1 MRVGFVGLGL
11 MGTPLALNILK
22 GGFELTVWNRTE
34 AKTEPLVAAGAIRAN
49 TISEL
54 TRSSDVVITMLTDAA
69 ASESVICGKDG
80 ILDHARPGLIV
91 IDMGSIAPEMSRSIA
106 ERAKQRG
113 VRNARRAGDR
123 QSEGGRGRKTR
134 RDDWR

>member
-1 MRVGFVGLGL
+1 MRIGFIGLGL
-11 MGTPLALNILK
+11 MGTQLALNILK
-22 GGFELTVWNRTE
+22 GGFEMTVWNRTE

-80 ILDHARPGLIV
+80 ILDHAR
-91 IDMGSIAPEMSRSIA
+91 A
-106 ERAKQRG
+106 G
-113 VRNARRAGDR
+113 VDCHRHGFDCSGDVALHC
-123 QSEGGRGRKTR
+123 
-134 RDDWR
+134 